1 MIYPECAECEYWRQM
16 HWLGEKT
23 YCCEQILHT
32 GKQRIAS
39 KDNCLSYCKRRKW
52 NGKHK
57 MPRIVLRVRQSRGQV

>member
-1 MIYPECAECEYWRQM
+1 M
-16 HWLGEKT
+16 GEKA

-39 KDNCLSYCKRRKW
+39 KDNCLSYQKRRKW

-57 MPRIVLRVRQSRGQV
+57 MPRIVL